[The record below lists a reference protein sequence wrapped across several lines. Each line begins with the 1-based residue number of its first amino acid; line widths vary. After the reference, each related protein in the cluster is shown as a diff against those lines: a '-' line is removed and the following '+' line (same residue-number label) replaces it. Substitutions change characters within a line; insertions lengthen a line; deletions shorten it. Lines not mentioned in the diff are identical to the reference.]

1 MKTNNPLMDTLVESQ
16 TQFVNNWMESAKK
29 MQAAFTDGTMSS
41 EGQSFYRDFFGKQI
55 AIFNRIKNMAST
67 GFGQDHATNNPQ
79 DFFKNWF
86 NQQAVYAKQM
96 EDFNQNINNSFMNF
110 GKSAQNE
117 MNNFGQTNNAF
128 STIYKSWLSTLNT
141 SYDAMSR
148 TMNGTFNKDVFSTFM
163 QGNQMYMKMQ
173 EFFAPMQSAMQK
185 GQFSMDA
192 FKSHFTP
199 DLYNQMSRQMFGTLY
214 DQNSMKAMYD
224 NAIGQLQ
231 NFFSTQNNLSK
242 EYVQQ
247 LQKMSSEFP
256 NLFGKH
262 VGTDTLKEANHQMQ
276 NMFALTFEPLM
287 KLVTGGKEKD
297 AAEDLIKLMDKMAQ
311 YSIKQAELQS
321 FLQDTT
327 RKSVEALAREYAD
340 KYTTPEALANMP
352 SPQEMYN
359 EWIKLNEQ
367 LFSELFAT
375 EAFSRVK
382 GEALNLTNELKLQF
396 EKQFENN
403 LSMYPFVFKSEVSE
417 LEKTVYDLKKQVK
430 ELQAKLANSSA
441 PAAEA
446 AQDSKSTKNRKK

>member
-41 EGQSFYRDFFGKQI
+41 DGQSFYREFVDKQL
-55 AIFNRIKNMAST
+55 AIFNGIKNMGSA
-67 GFGQDHATNNPQ
+67 GFGQDQAVGNPQ
-79 DFFKNWF
+79 EFFKNWF
-86 NQQAVYAKQM
+86 NQQAVIAKQM
-96 EDFNQNINNSFMNF
+96 EDVNQSITNSFINF
-110 GKSAQNE
+110 GKSTQDDGS
-117 MNNFGQTNNAF
+117 NFGQTNSAF
-128 STIYKSWLSTLNT
+128 STIYNSWLNTLNT

-148 TMNGTFNKDVFSTFM
+148 TMNGTFNKDIFSSFM
-163 QGNQMYMKMQ
+163 QGNQMYLKMQ
-173 EFFAPMQSAMQK
+173 EFFAPMQSALQK

-192 FKSHFTP
+192 FKSYFTP
-199 DLYNQMSRQMFGTLY
+199 DLYNQMSRQMFGSMY

-231 NFFSTQNNLSK
+231 NFFNKQNNLSK
-242 EYVQQ
+242 EYAQQ
-247 LQKMSSEFP
+247 MQKMSSEFP

-262 VGTDTLKEANHQMQ
+262 TGTDTMKEAQHQMQ
-276 NMFALTFEPLM
+276 NMFARTFEPLM
-287 KLVTGGKEKD
+287 KVVTGGKEKD

-311 YSIKQAELQS
+311 YSVKQAELQNL
-321 FLQDTT
+321 LQDTA
-327 RKSVEALAREYAD
+327 RKSLEALAREYAD
-340 KYTTPEALANMP
+340 KYSTPEALANMP
-352 SPQEMYN
+352 SPQEMYS
-359 EWIKLNEQ
+359 EWIKVNEQ

-375 EAFSRVK
+375 DAFSQVK

>member
-1 MKTNNPLMDTLVESQ
+1 MRTNNPLMDTLVESQ

-41 EGQSFYRDFFGKQI
+41 EGQSFYRDFFEKQM
-55 AIFNRIKNMAST
+55 AIFNGIKNMGST
-67 GFGQDHATNNPQ
+67 GFGQDHAANNPQ

-96 EDFNQNINNSFMNF
+96 EDFNQSINNSFMNF
-110 GKSAQNE
+110 GKAAQNE

-224 NAIGQLQ
+224 NAIDQLQ

-247 LQKMSSEFP
+247 MQKMSSEFP
-256 NLFGKH
+256 NLFGKQA
-262 VGTDTLKEANHQMQ
+262 GTDTMKEANHQMQ

-321 FLQDTT
+321 LLQDTT
-327 RKSVEALAREYAD
+327 RKSLEALAREYAD
-340 KYTTPEALANMP
+340 KYTTPEAIATMP

-375 EAFSRVK
+375 DAFSRVK

-430 ELQAKLANSSA
+430 ELQAKLANSEA
-441 PAAEA
+441 PAHEA
-446 AQDSKSTKNRKK
+446 AQDTKNAKNRKK